1 MSNFKVPPPFSNL
14 PNSPNLPDCPVC
26 LPCVKWEFEQKVAV
40 ATTCGLLAGV
50 MLSAVIVQYVKSP
63 MLKLRK
69 ISRGFM
75 AQIPEEEAS
84 ASHV

>member
-1 MSNFKVPPPFSNL
+1 MNMSNFTVPPPFN
-14 PNSPNLPDCPVC
+14 NCPSCSVC

-75 AQIPEEEAS
+75 AQIPEEAP